1 MEFFNRTLF
10 TWNAEPVTWL
20 RLLWAVAAF
29 VLVMV
34 IAHFLS
40 EYLRRRMFARGH
52 GNPPTER
59 SVMRICRA
67 LAVLV
72 GLLLSLSVIGFGL
85 TGTLWFLGFSAIAL
99 VLVARGALANYAAG
113 FVLLYERPITVGDH
127 VQIGAEKGEVE
138 AIRLRVTHL
147 RTPGNTRLIIPN
159 DLLMQ
164 EAITNLSAPDGRIRL
179 SIGVQVAHGSDFND
193 VIMALRKVAERNP
206 RVRKNPAPRSLVTGL
221 VPDGLQF
228 ELWAW
233 IGDPADAPW
242 VENELYRGI
251 DSELQRLHIRMSGV
265 PLAPPPA
272 RARHSAWAEAAPA
285 AVEPEPGVRIVEAP
299 GQRESLPKRSRS
311 RAKTRPGNEPAPAPV
326 PALAPA
332 LKTDSAVHKKSDRL
346 ELPEAEFTL
355 LEQPELSFGS
365 EAEFAPPPPASR
377 MPEPPARTVPEM
389 AAIEPPATMP
399 PNGLARTP
407 EVPSA
412 VEAAPSQT
420 TAPPTFGRS
429 KRKTPRR

>member
-29 VLVMV
+29 VLVIV

-40 EYLRRRMFARGH
+40 GYLRRRMFARGH

-72 GLLLSLSVIGFGL
+72 GLLLALSVIGFGL
-85 TGTLWFLGFSAIAL
+85 TGTLWFLGFSALAL
-99 VLVARGALANYAAG
+99 MLVARGALANYAAG

-127 VQIGAEKGEVE
+127 VEIGAQKGEVE

-159 DLLMQ
+159 DLLMR
-164 EAITNLSAPDGRIRL
+164 EAITNLSAPDGRIRI
-179 SIGVQVAHGSDFND
+179 SIGVHVAHGSDSDD

-221 VPDGLQF
+221 VPNGLQF

-265 PLAPPPA
+265 PSASPPS
-272 RARHSAWAEAAPA
+272 RGRRSAEAELAPA
-285 AVEPEPGVRIVEAP
+285 AVVPEPEDGIVKVPGE
-299 GQRESLPKRSRS
+299 RETSPRRSRS
-311 RAKTRPGNEPAPAPV
+311 RARTRRGNEPAPV
-326 PALAPA
+326 PALE
-332 LKTDSAVHKKSDRL
+332 TDSAVHKKSDRL
-346 ELPEAEFTL
+346 ESPEAEFTL

-365 EAEFAPPPPASR
+365 EAEFAPTPPESR
-377 MPEPPARTVPEM
+377 MPEPPARTVPEI
-389 AAIEPPATMP
+389 AVIEPPATMP
-399 PNGLARTP
+399 VNIPARTP

-412 VEAAPSQT
+412 VEAAHSQS

-429 KRKTPRR
+429 KRKMPRR